1 MKSDACNKIIVVNV
15 YPIKFTGIQTYILCL
30 KMKGN
35 EDVEQNVEDM
45 ERQNGIECG
54 SSGDNY
60 GCGGNRRR
68 TPGR

>member
-1 MKSDACNKIIVVNV
+1 
-15 YPIKFTGIQTYILCL
+15 
-30 KMKGN
+30 MKGN
-35 EDVEQNVEDM
+35 ADVEQNVEDM

-54 SSGDNY
+54 SGDADY